1 MQTAKEK
8 KSLIKDFIP
17 ESHQFKKNKIIYING
32 KIHRTKLQTLQ
43 KRKN

>member
-1 MQTAKEK
+1 MGAGLQKEEEYK
-8 KSLIKDFIP
+8 
-17 ESHQFKKNKIIYING
+17 ENKLYISING